1 MIEGNGGHKED
12 SKAEREG
19 EQPQPPPTKG
29 GKKAASDNA
38 DDESSFVRDRYH
50 EDVTEAIQMEEEEA
64 NARGGKKGKGRKK
77 YRQATQ
83 DR

>member
-1 MIEGNGGHKED
+1 M
-12 SKAEREG
+12 
-19 EQPQPPPTKG
+19 
-29 GKKAASDNA
+29 
-38 DDESSFVRDRYH
+38 RDRYH

>member
-1 MIEGNGGHKED
+1 M
-12 SKAEREG
+12 
-19 EQPQPPPTKG
+19 
-29 GKKAASDNA
+29 
-38 DDESSFVRDRYH
+38 RDRYH

-64 NARGGKKGKGRKK
+64 NARGGGKKGKGRKK